1 MSTILQEPSTEE
13 SAQLQYVIEQYL
25 EEMRR
30 LNVEMEADQLQII
43 KLRAETQEIAKQTR
57 VTMAQLREA
66 IAKLEAA

>member
-1 MSTILQEPSTEE
+1 MSTILQEPPAEE
-13 SAQLQYVIEQYL
+13 AAQLQYVIEQYL

-57 VTMAQLREA
+57 ASMAQLREA